1 MIKKMSDSVEGTGI
15 FFNIQRLSVHDGP
28 GIRTILFAKGC
39 PLRCLWCSNPE
50 SQKFEPELAYKPSC
64 CIGVKQCGLCIDA
77 CPQKAIAPQ
86 KDGSVT
92 IDRVLCDNC
101 GRCVA
106 ECPANS
112 LIFIGK
118 EYTVE
123 ELVKKVEEDANF
135 WWRSGGGPTI
145 GGGEPLSQPKFI
157 GRLLEVLKSRGYHTV
172 VDTCGHFDLNA
183 PGIER
188 ALKNTNVL
196 LYDIKLMDPVKHKAY
211 TGHSNER
218 ILSNILE
225 ISRTYP
231 KIEIVARTPVI
242 PGINDT
248 EEDIKEIAIFLRN
261 IPTVKDFELLAYHAF
276 GSPKYAQLGR
286 CYDLNNFKLI
296 DAKKIKVLQE
306 LASKIFSL
314 DQLPELSKVETG
326 S

>member
-1 MIKKMSDSVEGTGI
+1 MIKKMSASMAGTGI
-15 FFNIQRLSVHDGP
+15 FFNIQRFSVHDGP

-50 SQKFEPELAYKPSC
+50 SQKFESELAYKRSN

-77 CPQKAIAPQ
+77 CPQRAIAPLEE
-86 KDGSVT
+86 GSVT
-92 IDRVLCDNC
+92 IDRVLCDSC
-101 GRCVA
+101 GRCVVA
-106 ECPANS
+106 CPANS
-112 LIFIGK
+112 LVFIGK
-118 EYTVE
+118 EYSID
-123 ELVKKVEEDANF
+123 ELVKKVEEDANY

-145 GGGEPLSQPKFI
+145 GGGEPLSQSKFV
-157 GRLLEVLKSRGYHTV
+157 GRLLETLKTRGYNTV

-211 TGHSNER
+211 TGHSNKR

-225 ISRTYP
+225 ISKTYP
-231 KIEIVARTPVI
+231 KIEIVVRTPVI
-242 PGINDT
+242 PGVNDT
-248 EEDIKEIAIFLRN
+248 EEDIKEIAIFLLN
-261 IPTVKDFELLAYHAF
+261 VSTLKDYELLAYHAF

-286 CYDLNNFKLI
+286 SYDLNNFKMV
-296 DAKKIKVLQE
+296 DARKMKKLQE
-306 LASKIFSL
+306 LARKTL
-314 DQLPELSKVETG
+314 ALGRLPESSRVETG